1 MEHDRQNITA
11 KARLLNEMNN
21 TENHYSNAGMMIDA
35 SAIELNTTHGALY
48 AETISNVCIIF
59 TDIVGFSQVALDMN
73 PIKVMDMLQD
83 LFSRFDALC
92 DKHGI
97 RKLETIGDAYIATT
111 DMFAEENGKHLRSN
125 AVKALGVAKDMV
137 GEARRVL
144 IPKKNQLQPLEIR
157 VGIHIG
163 EVTAGVLGERLP
175 KFTVFG
181 TAVNVSA
188 RMEQTCL
195 PSMIRVTKD
204 FFDLLPA
211 SEVGYKKEVISTR
224 IWERWKLI

>member
-1 MEHDRQNITA
+1 VFEEDGHDFDLQDNHNMNRRHSLRQKDSERMEHDRQNITA

-111 DMFAEENGKHLRSN
+111 DMFTEESGKRY
-125 AVKALGVAKDMV
+125 GRR
-137 GEARRVL
+137 GEAGTDTKEKPITATGDPRGNTHRRSHSRCTRRAAS
-144 IPKKNQLQPLEIR
+144 Q
-157 VGIHIG
+157 IHSIWNSS
-163 EVTAGVLGERLP
+163 ER
-175 KFTVFG
+175 
-181 TAVNVSA
+181 
-188 RMEQTCL
+188 
-195 PSMIRVTKD
+195 
-204 FFDLLPA
+204 
-211 SEVGYKKEVISTR
+211 
-224 IWERWKLI
+224 